1 MNVTLNKNQ
10 KKYLRSL
17 AHERKPIIWI
27 GQKGLTDN
35 LLKEINIALEHH
47 ELIKI
52 KIRAGN
58 RERRDQLID
67 EICNKTHAELV
78 QKIGNIIVIFRK
90 NINDPSIVIAC
101 TGC

>member
-1 MNVTLNKNQ
+1 MNVTLNEDN

-35 LLKEINIALEHH
+35 LLEEINIALEHH

-52 KIRAGN
+52 KLRLSEHEERDAGIEKICEETN
-58 RERRDQLID
+58 ADLIQR
-67 EICNKTHAELV
+67 V
-78 QKIGNIIVIFRK
+78 GNIVTLYKRNQDKPVIK
-90 NINDPSIVIAC
+90 LP
-101 TGC
+101 